1 MDEFGTSKVVLSR
14 EQDQSFR
21 EYDDVEIEI
30 PRGKTMSVGDVR
42 KKFGDKMNITPQMI
56 ILVEG
61 VPRSDN
67 FVLEDG
73 QRLYGKEQTKAR
85 GV

>member
-1 MDEFGTSKVVLSR
+1 MDEFGNCKVILSR

-21 EYDDVEIEI
+21 EYEDVEVEF
-30 PRGKTMSVGDVR
+30 PRGRLTVADLR
-42 KKFGDKMNITPQMI
+42 RKFGDKMNITRDMI

-73 QRLYGKEQTKAR
+73 QKAYAKEQTKAR
-85 GV
+85 G